1 MPLSER
7 EQRLLSQ
14 MEEQLLS
21 DDPRFASTMRGSGA
35 RNGLGKRL
43 VIGGGGIVGGV
54 ALLLVS
60 VSTQQV
66 LLGVLAFAVMVAGAA
81 YAIGQGGTA
90 KGPVGVDAQG
100 RRQAPPKRNKN
111 KQTSSLVQRME
122 MRWQERRGR
131 GDI

>member
-21 DDPRFASTMRGSGA
+21 DDPRFASTMRGSGS
-35 RNGLGKRL
+35 RGGMGKRL
-43 VIGGGGIVGGV
+43 AIGGGGIVLGV
-54 ALLLVS
+54 ALLLAS

-66 LLGVLAFAVMVAGAA
+66 LLGVLAFAIMVAGAA
-81 YAIGQGGTA
+81 YAIGKGGTA
-90 KGPVGVDAQG
+90 RGPVGVDAQG
-100 RRQAPPKRNKN
+100 RRQAPPKRNKP
-111 KQTSSLVQRME
+111 KPTSSLVQRME